1 MLKAYYNKQIFRF
14 RKPSGT
20 SRGVLLDKNSWF
32 IVVYDDQ
39 IPAKKGIGECSIIRG
54 LSIDDRPDFEQK
66 LLEAVNSIS
75 NYSYWLNEGLNE
87 FPSIKFGLETALKDL
102 NAEISG
108 ILFPSEFTSGERSIP
123 INGLIWMGDT
133 ENMYQKVKEKV
144 DTGFNCIKIKIGA
157 INFEDELK
165 LLKRIRIDFSER
177 DLELRVDANGAF
189 KPDDAL
195 EKLEKLSEF
204 NLHSIEQPIKKNQWK
219 EMANLC
225 QVSPVPIALDEEL
238 IEISEKNEIKEML
251 NTIQPQYIIL
261 KPSLIGGLQKS
272 ELFIKEAEKRG
283 IGWWVT
289 SALESNIGLNVI
301 AQWVY
306 TLNTEM
312 HQGLGTGQLFVNNI
326 PSPLNIKNA
335 RLNYGDNNEWNFES
349 VIND

>member
-1 MLKAYYNKQIFRF
+1 MLKAYYKKQTFRF

-20 SRGVLLDKNSWF
+20 SRGVLLDKDSLF
-32 IVVYDDQ
+32 IIVYDDQ
-39 IPAKKGIGECSIIRG
+39 IPPKKGIGECSIIRK
-54 LSIDDRPDFEQK
+54 LSVDDRPDFEKK
-66 LLEAVNSIS
+66 LLEVVNSIN

-102 NAEISG
+102 NAETSG
-108 ILFPSEFTSGERSIP
+108 ILFPSEFTSGERNIP
-123 INGLIWMGDT
+123 INGLIWMGDF
-133 ENMYQKVKEKV
+133 ENMYQQIKNKLEQ
-144 DTGFNCIKIKIGA
+144 GFRCLKLKIGA
-157 INFEDELK
+157 IHFEDELK

-189 KPDDAL
+189 KPDDAF

-238 IEISEKNEIKEML
+238 IGIYQQTKIQEML
-251 NTIQPQYIIL
+251 DAIQPQYIIL

-312 HQGLGTGQLFVNNI
+312 YQGMGTGQLFTNNI
-326 PSPLNIKNA
+326 PSPLSIKNA
-335 RLNYGDNNEWNFES
+335 HLNYGDNNEWNFENI
-349 VIND
+349 IND

>member
-1 MLKAYYNKQIFRF
+1 M
-14 RKPSGT
+14 
-20 SRGVLLDKNSWF
+20 LDKDSLF
-32 IVVYDDQ
+32 IIVYDDQ
-39 IPAKKGIGECSIIRG
+39 IPPKKGIGECSIIRK
-54 LSIDDRPDFEQK
+54 LSVDDRPDFEKK
-66 LLEAVNSIS
+66 LLEVVNSIN

-102 NAEISG
+102 KAEIPV

-133 ENMYQKVKEKV
+133 ENMYQHVKEKV
-144 DTGFNCIKIKIGA
+144 DAGFNCIKIKIGA

-189 KPDDAL
+189 KPDDAF

-204 NLHSIEQPIKKNQWK
+204 NLHSIEQPIKQNQWE
-219 EMANLC
+219 EMARLC
-225 QVSPVPIALDEEL
+225 EVSAVPIALDEEL
-238 IEISEKNEIKEML
+238 IGIYQQTKIQEML
-251 NTIQPQYIIL
+251 DAIQPQYIIL

-312 HQGLGTGQLFVNNI
+312 YQGLGTGQLFTNNI
-326 PSPLNIKNA
+326 PSPLSIKNA
-335 RLNYGDNNEWNFES
+335 HLNYGDNNEWNFES
-349 VIND
+349 IIND

>member
-133 ENMYQKVKEKV
+133 ENMYQKIKEKV

-238 IEISEKNEIKEML
+238 IGISEKNEIKEML

-306 TLNTEM
+306 TLNTKM